1 MYGLTEEEKL
11 VATAMSLDGD
21 TLSWYQWTNS
31 REVFGSWE
39 NLKRRLLLRFRQTQ
53 EGSLCE
59 QFLAVR
65 QQGTM
70 VAYRREFEILATP
83 LKGILEKVMES
94 TFMNGLL
101 PEIRAEL
108 HLLQLYGLGH
118 LMEMAQRVEDRN
130 LAMRAAREPNGPKST
145 KMLSSTNQGDW
156 KIGKK
161 FQTRAVVVGE
171 KTMSQR
177 REIPIKRLT
186 ESELQACREKG
197 LCFKCEE
204 KFSPGHQCKKQLR
217 VLLVHKDEDKDDNQF
232 DGRATEEPALIEL
245 HSSS

>member
-1 MYGLTEEEKL
+1 
-11 VATAMSLDGD
+11 
-21 TLSWYQWTNS
+21 
-31 REVFGSWE
+31 
-39 NLKRRLLLRFRQTQ
+39 
-53 EGSLCE
+53 
-59 QFLAVR
+59 
-65 QQGTM
+65 
-70 VAYRREFEILATP
+70 
-83 LKGILEKVMES
+83 MES

-108 HLLQLYGLGH
+108 RLLQLYGLGH

-156 KIGKK
+156 KIGEN
-161 FQTRAVVVGE
+161 FQTRAVAVGE

-186 ESELQACREKG
+186 ESELQARREKG

-204 KFSPGHQCKKQLR
+204 KFSPGHRCKKQLR